1 MNPDQPTCRY
11 IGIFFRLTDQNGHTE
26 ILIVNQTFSE
36 ISKELKNKQSTCVSL
51 VEKYL
56 NTIDRHKH
64 LNAFITVFDK
74 TRLLQRAEAI
84 DAKIQSNSAG
94 KLAGMVVA
102 VKDAIVV
109 KNERSTSGS
118 KILEKYVSPYSAT
131 VVDRLENEDAIIIGK
146 ANLDEFAMGSSN
158 ENSAYG
164 NVLNPLDNSRVP
176 GGSSGGSVVAVAAN
190 MSTAALGSET
200 GGSVRLP
207 ASFCGVV
214 GLKPTYGRISRYGLS
229 AFASS
234 FDQIGPIGNNV
245 EDTALIT
252 EVIAGL
258 DVHDSTSSDMLVP
271 NYRQELE
278 KGVKGL
284 RIGIPHEY
292 FGKGL
297 DVEVEKSIQ
306 DTIAKLSKEGAE
318 IVDVSLPHSEYGI
331 ATYYILVTA
340 EASSN
345 LARYDG
351 IRYTHRSAKSETIA
365 ETFIKSRSEAFGEE
379 VKRRIMLGTYVL
391 SAGYYDAYYK
401 KAQKVR
407 TLIKRDFEKVFSNKI
422 DCLLAPTSP
431 TVAFKFGEKT
441 NDPLAMYLSD
451 VYTVNINIAGN
462 PAISVPCG
470 ITSDKMPIGIQV
482 IARDFDETMCFRVA
496 RSIEKLT

>member
-1 MNPDQPTCRY
+1 MNK
-11 IGIFFRLTDQNGHTE
+11 
-26 ILIVNQTFSE
+26 TFSE
-36 ISKELKNKQSTCVSL
+36 LSNELKTGKISCKSL
-51 VEKYL
+51 VENYL
-56 NTIDRHKH
+56 QNIEKKKH
-64 LNAFITVFDK
+64 LNAFITVIDK
-74 TRLLQRAEAI
+74 NKLAKRAELI
-84 DAKIQSNSAG
+84 DSKIKSGPAG
-94 KLAGMVVA
+94 RAAGMIVA

-109 KNERSTSGS
+109 KDERNTSGS
-118 KILEKYVSPYSAT
+118 KILENYISPYNAT
-131 VVDRLENEDAIIIGK
+131 VIDRLEQEDAIIIGK

-164 NVLNPLDNSRVP
+164 NVLNPLDTSRVP
-176 GGSSGGSVVAVAAN
+176 GGSSGGSVVAVAAE
-190 MSTAALGSET
+190 MSTVALGSET

-214 GLKPTYGRISRYGLS
+214 GLKPTYGRISRYGLT

-245 EDTALIT
+245 EDTAHVTNI
-252 EVIAGL
+252 IAGVDAL
-258 DVHDSTSSDMLVP
+258 DSTTANVPVP
-271 NYRQELE
+271 NYSEEL
-278 KGVKGL
+278 KNDVKGL
-284 RIGIPHEY
+284 RIGIPKEY

-297 DVEVEKSIQ
+297 NIEIEKSIHIMI
-306 DTIAKLSKEGAE
+306 DKLSKEGAE
-318 IVDVSLPHSEYGI
+318 IVDVSLPNTEYGI

-351 IRYTHRSAKSETIA
+351 IRYTYRSSKAGTIS

-391 SAGYYDAYYK
+391 SAGYYEAYYK

-407 TLIKRDFEKVFSNKI
+407 TLIKNDFDKVFSNKI

-441 NDPLAMYLSD
+441 NDPLSMYLSD

-462 PAISVPCG
+462 PALSIPCG
-470 ITSDKMPIGIQV
+470 KNSENMPIGIQV
-482 IARDFDETMCFRVA
+482 IARDFDESMCFRVGHA
-496 RSIEKLT
+496 IEKLAQ

>member
-1 MNPDQPTCRY
+1 MNK
-11 IGIFFRLTDQNGHTE
+11 
-26 ILIVNQTFSE
+26 TFSE
-36 ISKELKNKQSTCVSL
+36 ISMELKSGQTSCKTL
-51 VEKYL
+51 VNGYLQNIEKKK
-56 NTIDRHKH
+56 N

-74 TRLLQRAEAI
+74 EKLAKQAEI
-84 DAKIQSNSAG
+84 VDSKINSKSAG
-94 KLAGMVVA
+94 KLAGLVVA

-109 KNERSTSGS
+109 KDERNTSGS
-118 KILEKYVSPYSAT
+118 KILENYISPYDAT
-131 VVDRLENEDAIIIGK
+131 VIERLEKEDAIIIGK
-146 ANLDEFAMGSSN
+146 ANMDEFAMGSSN

-164 NVLNPLDNSRVP
+164 NVLNPLDTSRVP
-176 GGSSGGSVVAVAAN
+176 GGSSGGSVVAVTAG
-190 MSTAALGSET
+190 MSTVALGSET

-245 EDTALIT
+245 EDTSLLT
-252 EVIAGL
+252 EIIAGL
-258 DVHDSTSSDMLVP
+258 DASDSTSANVP
-271 NYRQELE
+271 VPHYADHISM
-278 KGVKGL
+278 GVKGL
-284 RIGIPHEY
+284 RIGIPKEY

-297 DVEVEKSIQ
+297 DAAIEKSIRSMM
-306 DTIAKLSKEGAE
+306 DKLSKEGAE
-318 IVDVSLPHSEYGI
+318 IVDVSLPNTEYGI

-351 IRYTHRSAKSETIA
+351 IRYTHRSQEAKTIA
-365 ETFIKSRSEAFGEE
+365 ETYVKSRSEAFGEE

-391 SAGYYDAYYK
+391 SAGYYEAYYK

-407 TLIKRDFEKVFSNKI
+407 TLIKNDFVNVFSKNI

-441 NDPLAMYLSD
+441 KDPLAMYLSD

-462 PAISVPCG
+462 PALSVPCG
-470 ITSDKMPIGIQV
+470 TNSENMPIGIQV
-482 IARDFDETMCFRVA
+482 ISKAFDETMCFRVGHT
-496 RSIEKLT
+496 IEKLV

>member
-1 MNPDQPTCRY
+1 MNK
-11 IGIFFRLTDQNGHTE
+11 
-26 ILIVNQTFSE
+26 TFSE
-36 ISKELKNKQSTCVSL
+36 ISNDLKNNKTTCVSL
-51 VEKYL
+51 VENYL
-56 NTIDRHKH
+56 MNIDRHKH
-64 LNAFITVFDK
+64 LNAFITVFEK
-74 TRLLQRAEAI
+74 TKLLKRANAI
-84 DAKIQSNSAG
+84 DLKIQSNAAG

-109 KNERSTSGS
+109 KNERNTSGS
-118 KILEKYVSPYSAT
+118 KILEKYISPYSAT
-131 VVDRLENEDAIIIGK
+131 VIDRLENEDAIIIGK

-164 NVLNPLDNSRVP
+164 NVLNPLDTSRVP
-176 GGSSGGSVVAVAAN
+176 GGSSGGSVVAVAAGL
-190 MSTAALGSET
+190 STAALGSET

-245 EDTALIT
+245 EDTAMIT
-252 EVIAGL
+252 EVIAGI
-258 DVHDSTSSDMLVP
+258 DSHDSTSSDMIVP
-271 NYRQELE
+271 NYRNELG
-278 KGVKGL
+278 KGVDGL
-284 RIGIPHEY
+284 RIGIPKEY

-297 DVEVEKSIQ
+297 DGEIENNIR
-306 DTIAKLSKEGAE
+306 DTINKLTKAGAE
-318 IVDVSLPHSEYGI
+318 IVDVSLPYTEYGI

-351 IRYTHRSAKSETIA
+351 IRYTHRSAQADTISET
-365 ETFIKSRSEAFGEE
+365 FVKSRSEAFGEE

-407 TLIKRDFEKVFSNKI
+407 TLIKKDFENVFSNKI

-470 ITSDKMPIGIQV
+470 KNSDKMPIGIQV
-482 IARDFDETMCFRVA
+482 IAKDFDEAMCFRVA
-496 RSIEKLT
+496 SAIEKLT

>member
-1 MNPDQPTCRY
+1 MNK
-11 IGIFFRLTDQNGHTE
+11 
-26 ILIVNQTFSE
+26 TFSI
-36 ISKELKNKQSTCVSL
+36 ISEELKNGKISCRAL
-51 VEKYL
+51 VENYL
-56 NTIDRHKH
+56 RTIDQKKN

-74 TRLLQRAEAI
+74 NKLLERANGI
-84 DAKIQSNSAG
+84 DSKIKSNSAG

-109 KNERSTSGS
+109 KDERSTSGS
-118 KILEKYVSPYSAT
+118 KILENYISPYNAT
-131 VVDRLENEDAIIIGK
+131 VVDRLENEDAVVIGK

-164 NVLNPLDNSRVP
+164 NVLNPCDTTRVP
-176 GGSSGGSVVAVAAN
+176 GGSSGGSAVAVAAG
-190 MSTAALGSET
+190 MSTTALGSET

-214 GLKPTYGRISRYGLS
+214 GLKPTYGRVSRYGLS

-245 EDTALIT
+245 ADTALLT
-252 EVIAGL
+252 EVIAGP
-258 DVHDSTSSDMLVP
+258 DIHDSTCLDIKVQHYSNEM
-271 NYRQELE
+271 Q

-284 RIGIPHEY
+284 RIGVPKEY
-292 FGKGL
+292 FGQGL
-297 DVEVEKSIQ
+297 DKEIEKSIRE
-306 DTIAKLSKEGAE
+306 TINKLAGMGAE
-318 IVDVSLPHSEYGI
+318 IIDVSLPYTEYGI

-351 IRYTHRSAKSETIA
+351 IRYTHRSKAAKTISD
-365 ETFIKSRSEAFGEE
+365 TFVKSRSEAFGEE

-391 SAGYYDAYYK
+391 SAGYYDAYYA

-407 TLIKRDFEKVFSNKI
+407 TLIKKDFTDVFSKNI

-431 TVAFKFGEKT
+431 SVAFKFGEKT
-441 NDPLAMYLSD
+441 QDPLAMYLSD

-470 ITSDKMPIGIQV
+470 KNSENMPIGIQV
-482 IARDFDETMCFRVA
+482 IGKDFDESMCFRVGKA
-496 RSIEKLT
+496 IEELA

>member
-1 MNPDQPTCRY
+1 MNK
-11 IGIFFRLTDQNGHTE
+11 
-26 ILIVNQTFSE
+26 TFSE
-36 ISKELKNKQSTCVSL
+36 ISNDLKNNKATCVSL
-51 VEKYL
+51 VENYL
-56 NTIDRHKH
+56 VNIDRHKH
-64 LNAFITVFDK
+64 LNAFITVFEK
-74 TRLLQRAEAI
+74 TKLLKRANTI
-84 DAKIQSNSAG
+84 DLKIQSNAAG

-109 KNERSTSGS
+109 KNERNTSGS
-118 KILEKYVSPYSAT
+118 KILEKYTSPYSAT
-131 VVDRLENEDAIIIGK
+131 VIDRLENEDAIIIGK

-164 NVLNPLDNSRVP
+164 NVLNPLDTSRVP
-176 GGSSGGSVVAVAAN
+176 GGSSGGSVVAVAAGL
-190 MSTAALGSET
+190 STAALGSET

-245 EDTALIT
+245 EDTAVIT
-252 EVIAGL
+252 EVIAGI
-258 DVHDSTSSDMLVP
+258 DSHDSTSSDMIVP
-271 NYRQELE
+271 NYRNELR
-278 KGVKGL
+278 KGVDGL
-284 RIGIPHEY
+284 RIGIPKEY

-297 DVEVEKSIQ
+297 DSEIENNIR
-306 DTIAKLSKEGAE
+306 DTINKLTKAGAE
-318 IVDVSLPHSEYGI
+318 IVDVSLPYTEYGI

-351 IRYTHRSAKSETIA
+351 IRYTHRSAQADTISET
-365 ETFIKSRSEAFGEE
+365 FVKSRSEAFGEE

-407 TLIKRDFEKVFSNKI
+407 TLIKKDFENVFSNKI

-470 ITSDKMPIGIQV
+470 KNSDKMPIGIQV
-482 IARDFDETMCFRVA
+482 IAKDFDEAMCFRVA
-496 RSIEKLT
+496 SEIEKLA

>member
-1 MNPDQPTCRY
+1 M
-11 IGIFFRLTDQNGHTE
+11 
-26 ILIVNQTFSE
+26 IVNKTFSE
-36 ISKELKNKQSTCVSL
+36 ISLELKNKQTSCAAL
-51 VEKYL
+51 IENYL
-56 NTIDRHKH
+56 QNIENSKH

-74 TRLLQRAEAI
+74 AKLLKRAEII
-84 DAKIQSNSAG
+84 DSKINSNSAG

-109 KNERSTSGS
+109 KKERSTCGS
-118 KILEKYVSPYSAT
+118 KILENYVSPYNAT
-131 VVDRLENEDAIIIGK
+131 AIDRLENEDAIIIGK

-190 MSTAALGSET
+190 LSTAALGSET

-245 EDTALIT
+245 EDAALIT
-252 EVIAGL
+252 EVIAGA
-258 DVHDSTSSDMLVP
+258 DSHDSTSSGMSVP
-271 NYRQELE
+271 DYRQELN
-278 KGVKGL
+278 KGIQGL
-284 RIGIPHEY
+284 RIGIPKEY

-297 DVEVEKSIQ
+297 NTEIEKAILRTT
-306 DTIAKLSKEGAE
+306 DKLSKEGAE
-318 IVDVSLPHSEYGI
+318 IVEVSLPYTEYGI

-351 IRYTHRSAKSETIA
+351 IRYTHRSTKSDSISD
-365 ETFIKSRSEAFGEE
+365 TFVKSRSEAFGEE

-407 TLIKRDFEKVFSNKI
+407 TLIKKDFENVFSNRI

-470 ITSDKMPIGIQV
+470 KNSENMPIGIQV
-482 IARDFDETMCFRVA
+482 IAKDFDESMCFRVA
-496 RSIEKLT
+496 RAIEILK

>member
-1 MNPDQPTCRY
+1 MNK
-11 IGIFFRLTDQNGHTE
+11 
-26 ILIVNQTFSE
+26 TFSE
-36 ISKELKNKQSTCVSL
+36 ISNDLKNNKTTCVSL
-51 VEKYL
+51 VENYL
-56 NTIDRHKH
+56 VNIDRHKH
-64 LNAFITVFDK
+64 LNAFITVFEK
-74 TRLLQRAEAI
+74 TKLLKRANAI
-84 DAKIQSNSAG
+84 DLKIQSNAAG

-109 KNERSTSGS
+109 KNERNTSGS
-118 KILEKYVSPYSAT
+118 KILEKYTSPYSAT
-131 VVDRLENEDAIIIGK
+131 VIDRLENEDAIIIGK

-164 NVLNPLDNSRVP
+164 NVLNPLDTSRVP
-176 GGSSGGSVVAVAAN
+176 GGSSGGSVVAVAAGL
-190 MSTAALGSET
+190 STAALGSET

-245 EDTALIT
+245 EDTAVIT
-252 EVIAGL
+252 EVIAGI
-258 DVHDSTSSDMLVP
+258 DSHDSTSSDMIVP
-271 NYRQELE
+271 NYRNELR
-278 KGVKGL
+278 KGVDGL
-284 RIGIPHEY
+284 RIGIPKEY

-297 DVEVEKSIQ
+297 DSEIEINIR
-306 DTIAKLSKEGAE
+306 DTINKLTKAGAE
-318 IVDVSLPHSEYGI
+318 IVDVSLPYTEYGI

-351 IRYTHRSAKSETIA
+351 IRYTHRSAQADTISET
-365 ETFIKSRSEAFGEE
+365 FVKSRSEAFGEE

-407 TLIKRDFEKVFSNKI
+407 TLIKKDFENVFSNKI

-470 ITSDKMPIGIQV
+470 KNSDKMPIGIQV
-482 IARDFDETMCFRVA
+482 IAKDFDEAMCFRVA
-496 RSIEKLT
+496 SAIEKLA

>member
-1 MNPDQPTCRY
+1 M
-11 IGIFFRLTDQNGHTE
+11 E
-26 ILIVNQTFSE
+26 IESVNKIFSE
-36 ISKELKNKQSTCVSL
+36 ISMDLKNEKTTCKALIDSYLQNIEKQK
-51 VEKYL
+51 E
-56 NTIDRHKH
+56 

-74 TRLLQRAEAI
+74 EKLAKRAEQV
-84 DAKIQSNSAG
+84 DSKINSKSAG
-94 KLAGMVVA
+94 KLAGLVVA

-109 KNERSTSGS
+109 KDERSTSGS
-118 KILEKYVSPYSAT
+118 RILENYISPYNAT
-131 VVDRLENEDAIIIGK
+131 VIERLENEDAIIIGK
-146 ANLDEFAMGSSN
+146 ANMDEFAMGSSN

-164 NVLNPLDNSRVP
+164 NVLNPIDTSRVP
-176 GGSSGGSVVAVAAN
+176 GGSSGGSVVAVAAD
-190 MSTAALGSET
+190 MSTVALGSET

-245 EDTALIT
+245 EDTALLT

-258 DVHDSTSSDMLVP
+258 DSRDSTSANVP
-271 NYRQELE
+271 VPPFTDQIT

-284 RIGIPHEY
+284 RIGIPKEY

-297 DVEVEKSIQ
+297 DPEIESSIRSAM
-306 DTIAKLSKEGAE
+306 DKLSNDGAE
-318 IVDVSLPHSEYGI
+318 IVDVSLPNTEYGI

-351 IRYTHRSAKSETIA
+351 IRYTHRSREAKTIA
-365 ETFIKSRSEAFGEE
+365 ETFVKSRSEAFGEE

-391 SAGYYDAYYK
+391 SAGYYEAYYK
-401 KAQKVR
+401 KAQKAR
-407 TLIKRDFEKVFSNKI
+407 TLIKRDFVDVFSNRI

-441 NDPLAMYLSD
+441 KDPLSMYLSD

-462 PAISVPCG
+462 PALSVPCG
-470 ITSDKMPIGIQV
+470 KNSENMPIGIQV
-482 IARDFDETMCFRVA
+482 IAKDFDEAMCFRVGHA
-496 RSIEKLT
+496 IEKLV

>member
-1 MNPDQPTCRY
+1 MNK
-11 IGIFFRLTDQNGHTE
+11 
-26 ILIVNQTFSE
+26 TFSE
-36 ISKELKNKQSTCVSL
+36 ISNDLKNNKTTCVSL
-51 VEKYL
+51 VENYL
-56 NTIDRHKH
+56 VNIDRHKH
-64 LNAFITVFDK
+64 LNAFITVFEK
-74 TRLLQRAEAI
+74 TKLLKRANAI
-84 DAKIQSNSAG
+84 DLKIQSNAAG

-109 KNERSTSGS
+109 KNERNTSGS
-118 KILEKYVSPYSAT
+118 KILEKYTSPYSAT
-131 VVDRLENEDAIIIGK
+131 VIDRLENEDAIIIGK

-164 NVLNPLDNSRVP
+164 NVLNPLDTSRVP
-176 GGSSGGSVVAVAAN
+176 GGSSGGSVVAVAAGL
-190 MSTAALGSET
+190 STAALGSET

-245 EDTALIT
+245 EDTAVIT
-252 EVIAGL
+252 EVIAGI
-258 DVHDSTSSDMLVP
+258 DSHDSTSSDMIVP
-271 NYRQELE
+271 NYRNELR
-278 KGVKGL
+278 KGVDGL
-284 RIGIPHEY
+284 RIGIPKEY

-297 DVEVEKSIQ
+297 DSEIENNIR
-306 DTIAKLSKEGAE
+306 DTINKLTKAGAE
-318 IVDVSLPHSEYGI
+318 IVDVSLPYTEYGI

-351 IRYTHRSAKSETIA
+351 IRYTHRSAQADTISET
-365 ETFIKSRSEAFGEE
+365 FVKSRSEAFGEE

-407 TLIKRDFEKVFSNKI
+407 TLIKKDFENVFSNKI

-470 ITSDKMPIGIQV
+470 KNSDKMPIGIQV
-482 IARDFDETMCFRVA
+482 IAKDFDEAMCFRVA
-496 RSIEKLT
+496 SAIEKLA

>member
-1 MNPDQPTCRY
+1 M
-11 IGIFFRLTDQNGHTE
+11 
-26 ILIVNQTFSE
+26 
-36 ISKELKNKQSTCVSL
+36 ELKSGQTSCKTL
-51 VEKYL
+51 VNGYLQNIEKKK
-56 NTIDRHKH
+56 N

-74 TRLLQRAEAI
+74 EKLAKQAEI
-84 DAKIQSNSAG
+84 VDSKINSKSAG
-94 KLAGMVVA
+94 KLAGLVVA

-109 KNERSTSGS
+109 KDERNTSGS
-118 KILEKYVSPYSAT
+118 KILENYISPYDAT
-131 VVDRLENEDAIIIGK
+131 VIERLEKEDAIIIGK
-146 ANLDEFAMGSSN
+146 ANMDEFAMGSSN

-164 NVLNPLDNSRVP
+164 NVLNPLDTSRVP
-176 GGSSGGSVVAVAAN
+176 GGSSGGSVVAVTAG
-190 MSTAALGSET
+190 MSTVALGSET

-245 EDTALIT
+245 EDTSLLT
-252 EVIAGL
+252 EIIAGL
-258 DVHDSTSSDMLVP
+258 DASDSTSANVP
-271 NYRQELE
+271 VPHYADHISM
-278 KGVKGL
+278 GVKGL
-284 RIGIPHEY
+284 RIGIPKEY

-297 DVEVEKSIQ
+297 DAAIEKSIRSMM
-306 DTIAKLSKEGAE
+306 DKLSKEGAE
-318 IVDVSLPHSEYGI
+318 IVDVSLPNTEYGI

-351 IRYTHRSAKSETIA
+351 IRYTHRSQEAKTIA
-365 ETFIKSRSEAFGEE
+365 ETYVKSRSEAFGEE

-391 SAGYYDAYYK
+391 SAGYYEAYYK

-407 TLIKRDFEKVFSNKI
+407 TLIKNDFVNVFSKNI

-441 NDPLAMYLSD
+441 KDPLAMYLSD

-462 PAISVPCG
+462 PALSVPCG
-470 ITSDKMPIGIQV
+470 TNSENMPIGIQV
-482 IARDFDETMCFRVA
+482 ISKAFDETMCFRVGHT
-496 RSIEKLT
+496 IEKLV